1 MTADDDDRHWPV
13 SAREIDGAVLS
24 SWRIRTGWADTPLA
38 APDVRKRWALR
49 RPFRATRPARRHASR
64 PPSTYLSP
72 SVPMAADQDAAG
84 PPGFIQT
91 SVAQWPPV
99 SSGWGHHTMRP
110 LVDRE
115 SCDTAVVPPTPP
127 AGPAHSE
134 APSSPTWPATRRHG
148 IGFLGLTESDIIIGA
163 LPLFDSFGQT
173 VAINAGV
180 LVGATLTL
188 LPRFDPGRGA
198 RGHPARR
205 RHRAGRRPDDVRR
218 SAAVGGPRAGE
229 HPVPAAG
236 RLRRRVDSRGLRAVR
251 DQPGRIVQPP
261 GPEREAVRSASR
273 SKASSSRPIDP
284 VRNDVPEGEIVR
296 SRSGGTT

>member
-1 MTADDDDRHWPV
+1 MGGHPAGGAGRAEALGLAPTIPRDRASAAACIPTTVHVPEPV
-13 SAREIDGAVLS
+13 SPNGRGSGRGGPAGLHPDLRGTVAPGVVGVGASHDASPGGPGELRHRRRAPNTS
-24 SWRIRTGWADTPLA
+24 GRTGSFRGAELA
-38 APDVRKRWALR
+38 NM
-49 RPFRATRPARRHASR
+49 ARN
-64 PPSTYLSP
+64 
-72 SVPMAADQDAAG
+72 
-84 PPGFIQT
+84 
-91 SVAQWPPV
+91 AQA
-99 SSGWGHHTMRP
+99 R
-110 LVDRE
+110 
-115 SCDTAVVPPTPP
+115 
-127 AGPAHSE
+127 
-134 APSSPTWPATRRHG
+134 

-173 VAINAGV
+173 VAMNAGV

-261 GPEREAVRSASR
+261 GP
-273 SKASSSRPIDP
+273 
-284 VRNDVPEGEIVR
+284 
-296 SRSGGTT
+296 GT